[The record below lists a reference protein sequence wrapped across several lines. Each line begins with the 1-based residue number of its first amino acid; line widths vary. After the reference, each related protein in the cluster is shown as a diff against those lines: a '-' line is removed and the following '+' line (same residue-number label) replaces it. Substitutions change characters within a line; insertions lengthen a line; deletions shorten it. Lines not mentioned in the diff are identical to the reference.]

1 MLMGRAIQLHT
12 KLWSM
17 VTNSSAFDR
26 GNKLNSV
33 GCNCVA
39 AVLASASP
47 IAKFMNIMLVF
58 FLSCI
63 PLPMPQHSSKVSRR

>member
-1 MLMGRAIQLHT
+1 MLMGKAIQLYT
-12 KLWSM
+12 KLWSI

-39 AVLASASP
+39 AVLASVSP

-58 FLSCI
+58 FLSWS
-63 PLPMPQHSSKVSRR
+63 PLPMPQHKSKVSHR